1 MRAKR
6 VWVSGIVAFVI
17 AILSGSISFGFNSE
31 GELCNGARDNYL
43 VLKDYSGRLGLED
56 EDFAAVAKAAQAISD
71 GETERQSKFNVDQN
85 YANIS
90 KLLQIH
96 ANDIVKAATSKEEGA
111 IEAIAY
117 SYRFVFLSCRA
128 CHRIYKTEMENLS
141 P

>member
-6 VWVSGIVAFVI
+6 FWISGIVAFVM
-17 AILSGSISFGFNSE
+17 AIFSGSVSFGYNSE
-31 GELCNGARDNYL
+31 AELCKGARDNYL

-56 EDFAAVAKAAQAISD
+56 ADFAAVAKAAQAISD

-96 ANDIVKAATSKEEGA
+96 ANDIVKAATSKEEGS

-128 CHRIYKTEMENLS
+128 CHRIYKTEMELS